1 MFPTLTRDDVFRVE
15 TPRLW
20 LRWPRLEDSARLLPW
35 MCRPE
40 VATMTSTFQVGMTG
54 AEFEARLER
63 MLAANEAGRGLQF
76 VIVPKGADH
85 VPIGMVGT
93 TVQPGGRIELGYQL
107 DPQHWGSGLMTE
119 AVGALC
125 AQVFDLTSVANIGAS
140 VRPDNAAS
148 IRVLEHCGFKVT
160 GSGEHDSPVYGRY
173 AVHTY
178 ALKRLRPSPLLAAK
192 HRHSSRR
199 SAQHALVGLV

>member
-1 MFPTLTRDDVFRVE
+1 MFPSLTRDDVFRIE

-20 LRWPRLEDSARLLPW
+20 LRWPRLDDATCMARWVGLHG
-35 MCRPE
+35 
-40 VATMTSTFQVGMTG
+40 VATMTSTFKVDMTVG
-54 AEFEARLER
+54 EVLARLEQVR
-63 MLAANEAGRGLQF
+63 AGNIAGRSLAF
-76 VIVPKGADH
+76 VMTPKGADETT
-85 VPIGMVGT
+85 IGMLGVS
-93 TVQPGGRIELGYQL
+93 VQPGGRMELGYHL
-107 DPQHWGSGLMTE
+107 DPVSWGRGLMTE

-125 AQVFDLTSVANIGAS
+125 AQVFDLTSVANIGAN
-140 VRPDNAAS
+140 VQPDNTAS

-173 AVHTY
+173 PVVNY
-178 ALKRLRPSPLLAAK
+178 ALGRARPSALLAAK